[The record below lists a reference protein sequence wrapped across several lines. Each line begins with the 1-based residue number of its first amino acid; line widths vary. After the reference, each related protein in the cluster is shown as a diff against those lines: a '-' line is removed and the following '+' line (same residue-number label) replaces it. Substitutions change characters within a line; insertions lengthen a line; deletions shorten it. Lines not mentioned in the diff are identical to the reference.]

1 MKGEKREGQKKKKKK
16 KCCGYRGRK
25 KDEHKQSKP
34 QAK

>member
-1 MKGEKREGQKKKKKK
+1 MKGEKREGQKKKKK